1 MRRGRETGGLT
12 LSTHTH
18 ETRHIVRR
26 RPSASQGQRPQ
37 EKPDLLTPCPW
48 TFRLQNCCENKFLSF
63 KPPAYGSASRLM
75 RTGTTRRLSC
85 QASLA
90 WASAWV
96 LGLRVTQPTPGLA
109 LPVGSWP
116 QKACEFVPP
125 ALGLE
130 FLELL
135 LLIRSY
141 AHEKDFS
148 VPVSGAGRHL
158 RKWSLDPVP
167 DAQTRVVNPH
177 GRRPLPP
184 PQPPA
189 LPGSA
194 GVRVSWT
201 PSSKCCWEQ
210 MRF

>member
-26 RPSASQGQRPQ
+26 QPSASQGQRPQ

-75 RTGTTRRLSC
+75 HTGTTRRLSC

-96 LGLRVTQPTPGLA
+96 LGLRVTQPTPGLG

-141 AHEKDFS
+141 AREKDFS
-148 VPVSGAGRHL
+148 VPVSGAGRHPQ
-158 RKWSLDPVP
+158 KWSLGPSARCP
-167 DAQTRVVNPH
+167 DSGGEPPWQAAPNPA
-177 GRRPLPP
+177 
-184 PQPPA
+184 PA
-189 LPGSA
+189 TISSWVCRGSS
-194 GVRVSWT
+194 VMDT
-201 PSSKCCWEQ
+201 FFHCCWEQ